1 MRYTFKTIMTTVL
14 AYLTIMSTAHAMPC
28 TAVSEPAGLLVAL
41 TTLSLFL
48 IARRRK
54 TS

>member
-1 MRYTFKTIMTTVL
+1 MKYTLHTIMTTVL
-14 AYLTIMSTAHAMPC
+14 AYLTIMSTAHAAPC
-28 TAVSEPAGLLVAL
+28 TPVSEPAGLLVGL

-48 IARRRK
+48 ITRRRK